1 MVENLTSMNNDNE
14 NITSDEQKLTRF
26 QST

>member
-1 MVENLTSMNNDNE
+1 MDENLTSMNNDNE

-26 QST
+26 

>member
-14 NITSDEQKLTRF
+14 NKDEQKLTRF